1 MQEYLF
7 ESERLGIRRFLP
19 DDSEDF
25 AEILTDEITS
35 YFEPYD
41 VFSEEAALKEA
52 EKLAYDERFFAVI
65 LKKTGKLIGKIYFE
79 NLKFFGSYEIGY
91 SFNRSFWGNGYASEA
106 VRAMFKYAF
115 EKMKVRRIYAEA
127 DVRNERSVKLL
138 ERVGMR
144 REGTFVKSAYFQKD
158 ENGMPVWS
166 DFACFALLSE
176 EFIGND

>member
-1 MQEYLF
+1 MQDFLF

-19 DDSEDF
+19 TDAEDF

-35 YFEPYD
+35 YFEPYEA
-41 VFSEEAALKEA
+41 FSEQAALKEA
-52 EKLAYDERFFAVI
+52 ERLTYDERFFAVI
-65 LKKTGKLIGKIYFE
+65 LKDSGKLIGKIYFE
-79 NLKFFGSYEIGY
+79 SMKYFGSYEIGY

-106 VRAMFKYAF
+106 VGAMFKYAF

-138 ERVGMR
+138 ERAGMR
-144 REGTFVKSAYFQKD
+144 REGTFIKSAYFQKD
-158 ENGMPVWS
+158 ENGKPVWS

-176 EFIGND
+176 DFFGNN